1 MQYFEYKTKNHA
13 DGKTFKGI
21 ITADNIES
29 AEDALKRRG
38 EDIIILSEM
47 QDVLNIR
54 KTLYSI
60 SVRASKKTKLEF
72 FTMLKFMLD
81 AGMSLHESLVNIRDT
96 GMNKSLK
103 GLSGKMA
110 DEVRKGSTL
119 SHAMRKTGQ
128 FDEAICEQLR
138 AGEESGSIND
148 TIARLIEQIE
158 REIEFKGKIKSA
170 MIYPIIIC
178 VVMVVVLWVMMTVV
192 VPSLAKTLV
201 SMGGE
206 LPLITKIVI
215 GISNAM
221 SKATPYMIV
230 FIIAIVF
237 GYKAAI
243 KNDAFKFEVDG
254 RKLKIPIVGDMLEK
268 IELSKFCRNL
278 SAMQKSGIAL
288 VGSLGIVVSAVKNK
302 KIAKEISKAA
312 RLVEISGMNLA
323 AALAKAGRFPPMMLQ
338 LIEVGIGSGKIT
350 DVLDK
355 IAEQYEKEVDI
366 SLKRITSLIE
376 PVMIVVVGIL
386 AGTVVISI
394 FLPMFS
400 MVDNMG
406 V

>member
-1 MQYFEYKTKNHA
+1 MQYFEYKTRNRA

-81 AGMSLHESLVNIRDT
+81 AGMSLHESLINIRDT

-148 TIARLIEQIE
+148 TIARLIGQIE

-221 SKATPYMIV
+221 SKATPYVIV
-230 FIIAIVF
+230 FIIALVF

-243 KNDAFKFEVDG
+243 KNDAFKVEVDK

-302 KIAKEISKAA
+302 KLQRKFQK
-312 RLVEISGMNLA
+312 LH
-323 AALAKAGRFPPMMLQ
+323 AL
-338 LIEVGIGSGKIT
+338 
-350 DVLDK
+350 
-355 IAEQYEKEVDI
+355 
-366 SLKRITSLIE
+366 LKYRE
-376 PVMIVVVGIL
+376 
-386 AGTVVISI
+386 
-394 FLPMFS
+394 
-400 MVDNMG
+400 
-406 V
+406 